1 MASCLQKP
9 TALSPHIS
17 VIPHRSDAVYC
28 FIDFFPFTNN
38 PLIVFFHSA
47 ALHVN
52 IFSCSFCR
60 ALISFSVHF
69 FFLVKILKICFN
81 WRIVIYNIVIITIH
95 QHESAT
101 GIHVFPHPELPP
113 PPPSPP
119 YPSGLSQSTCFGCL
133 ASCIKLGLVIYFTCH
148 NIHVAMLFF
157 PIISH

>member
-101 GIHVFPHPELPP
+101 GIHVFPHPEPP
-113 PPPSPP
+113 PPTSLPT
-119 YPSGLSQSTCFGCL
+119 LSFWVVPEHLLWLPCFMHQTWTG
-133 ASCIKLGLVIYFTCH
+133 H
-148 NIHVAMLFF
+148 LFY
-157 PIISH
+157 IW